1 MPVSRLV
8 TLTAAPA
15 MTASLPSVMRPV
27 SDACCADASLPHA
40 RRNRIRANARH
51 SLCGLITS
59 SRLVEGR
66 LFESRLFESRL
77 LESRLFES
85 RLLESRLLEGYC
97 CGLFLATGAALEFSP
112 VF

>member
-77 LESRLFES
+77 LE
-85 RLLESRLLEGYC
+85 GYC

-112 VF
+112 AF